1 MTIALLLSIA
11 GGGALGAL
19 SRHGLSSLITRLT
32 EGSAFPLGIL
42 VCNVLGSFLMGVLIS
57 TLALKG
63 HASENLR
70 AFLSVGFLGAFT
82 TFSTFSLETVTLI
95 ERGAYMHAG
104 LYIVSSVAVSVLFLF
119 AGMALMR
126 GILS

>member
-1 MTIALLLSIA
+1 MTIPLLLAIA
-11 GGGALGAL
+11 SGGALGAL
-19 SRHGLSSLITRLT
+19 SRHGLSSLIARLS

-42 VCNVLGSFLMGVLIS
+42 ICNVLGSFLMGVLIA

-63 HASENLR
+63 QASEQMR

-95 ERGAYMHAG
+95 ERGAYTQAG
-104 LYIVSSVAVSVLFLF
+104 LYIVASVAFSVLFLF
-119 AGMALMR
+119 AGMALTK
-126 GILS
+126 GVLS